1 MGTTIS
7 IIIGAIGFAK
17 VFLDISNKFYFLEV
31 RTNQDEENKQ
41 GLDVTIFIENLITNN
56 LKIKRSNE
64 KKNICK

>member
-1 MGTTIS
+1 MDTTIS
-7 IIIGAIGFAK
+7 IIIGAIGFA
-17 VFLDISNKFYFLEV
+17 NKFDFLEV

>member
-17 VFLDISNKFYFLEV
+17 VFLDISNKFDFLEV

-41 GLDVTIFIENLITNN
+41 GLDVTIFIEHLI
-56 LKIKRSNE
+56 
-64 KKNICK
+64 KKKKKK